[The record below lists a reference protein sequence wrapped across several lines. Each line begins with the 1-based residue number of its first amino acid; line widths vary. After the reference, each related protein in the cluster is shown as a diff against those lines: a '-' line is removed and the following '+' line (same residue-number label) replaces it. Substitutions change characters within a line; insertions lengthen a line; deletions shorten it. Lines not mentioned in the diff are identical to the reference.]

1 MLFRKDNGDTSY
13 AIDAKGTASL
23 VGVDGVTVTG
33 DLAARVNT
41 TGGAVNRTI
50 NLPNNETVKVEFGA
64 TEAAAVFSGTVTA
77 SFSQF
82 ATVAGSFAVAKS
94 GNKLTVAAAGVTAFV
109 GTGDLGAR
117 VTQGKLGVVIR
128 TDTKKYAAVA
138 SGLAALEGVDGL
150 TVTGSGSVRINRLG
164 EAITE
169 TISTPAGSVLIDF
182 AGNTD
187 ISEVRGTLNL
197 QFQNFVYAT
206 GDFLLEKTQLGD
218 LTTITLAATNLSAF
232 LGINYGIPGEFGV
245 KVTGAGVAML
255 IEKLGTDAVK
265 YAINTIGGTIGLV
278 GLPGVDLTGPPGAD
292 D

>member
-1 MLFRKDNGDTSY
+1 MTEIRVAGTNINAVLGSNPDGIIGNSDDVGARITSAKLGAVLFRKDNGDTSD

-109 GTGDLGAR
+109 GTGDL
-117 VTQGKLGVVIR
+117 V
-128 TDTKKYAAVA
+128 
-138 SGLAALEGVDGL
+138 
-150 TVTGSGSVRINRLG
+150 
-164 EAITE
+164 
-169 TISTPAGSVLIDF
+169 PA
-182 AGNTD
+182 
-187 ISEVRGTLNL
+187 
-197 QFQNFVYAT
+197 
-206 GDFLLEKTQLGD
+206 
-218 LTTITLAATNLSAF
+218 
-232 LGINYGIPGEFGV
+232 
-245 KVTGAGVAML
+245 
-255 IEKLGTDAVK
+255 
-265 YAINTIGGTIGLV
+265 
-278 GLPGVDLTGPPGAD
+278 
-292 D
+292 